1 MISIYICDDNQSK
14 LKSFTPNETIIGL
27 IREKAKLSKLSEAD
41 YCVSC
46 ITIVDGH
53 FSLLSSGPDGL
64 QTANFV
70 GNYFLLM
77 DDDWSLYD
85 GEDAK
90 SDLIN
95 AVAQG
100 ANKVFVVLYST
111 FHSIDTVQQDTEKLR
126 RKFESNVNV
135 KICERCMGFSNN
147 SPGFRYFSREAI
159 ELLPEV
165 EAFFNG

>member
-1 MISIYICDDNQSK
+1 MIIIYICDDNQSK
-14 LKSFTPNETIIGL
+14 LKRFRPDETISSL
-27 IREKAKLSKLSEAD
+27 IKEEYQVD
-41 YCVSC
+41 C
-46 ITIVDGH
+46 ITIMDGK
-53 FSLLSSGPDGL
+53 FSLLNSSPDELLPAISAG
-64 QTANFV
+64 NF
-70 GNYFLLM
+70 YLLM

-90 SDLIN
+90 NDLIN
-95 AVAQG
+95 IFTQG
-100 ANKVFVVLYST
+100 TNKVFVVLYST
-111 FHSIDTVQQDTEKLR
+111 FHGIDTVKQDTEKLR
-126 RKFESNVNV
+126 REFESNVNV